1 MIKIS
6 NGIKK
11 GFRLKVPAG
20 GHVRP
25 KTSKIRKMIFDI
37 IQNVD
42 DYEILDLFAGCG
54 SLGIE
59 SLSMGAKFATF
70 VDKSPIS
77 IKYIKENLNKC
88 SFENNSEV
96 INKSFSEVT
105 RQLIKK
111 NKKYNLIFIDPPYD
125 YFDDKSLNGIIRTA
139 LKLVINKG
147 IIICEHPMEEEINL
161 EVTSYRVKKYKDKFI
176 TFCVK

>member
-1 MIKIS
+1 ML
-6 NGIKK
+6 G
-11 GFRLKVPAG
+11 LK
-20 GHVRP
+20 HQ
-25 KTSKIRKMIFDI
+25 KIRKMIFDI

-42 DYEILDLFAGCG
+42 DYDILDLFAGCFF
-54 SLGIE
+54 GIE

-111 NKKYNLIFIDPPYD
+111 IKI
-125 YFDDKSLNGIIRTA
+125 
-139 LKLVINKG
+139 
-147 IIICEHPMEEEINL
+147 
-161 EVTSYRVKKYKDKFI
+161 
-176 TFCVK
+176 